1 MIIFFCHLLLFG
13 TAVNVIFLLLRLLL
27 KEVGLVSKSL
37 RDKPNV
43 SRDIDWTSKIGF
55 HLSSSISSF
64 LLKMST
70 PRRRVITLPNFPS
83 ATDNCS
89 MLFLQLFNFLADAPF
104 FPSIMAQKNADRKR
118 NKNYKKIRL
127 TAQLKLES
135 KMPWGSSIQGLE
147 ST

>member
-89 MLFLQLFNFLADAPF
+89 MLFLQISRFVKLLNLLYYNHSLLSATDSCSILFLQFFNFRVVVPF
-104 FPSIMAQKNADRKR
+104 SWHHGR
-118 NKNYKKIRL
+118 
-127 TAQLKLES
+127 
-135 KMPWGSSIQGLE
+135 
-147 ST
+147 